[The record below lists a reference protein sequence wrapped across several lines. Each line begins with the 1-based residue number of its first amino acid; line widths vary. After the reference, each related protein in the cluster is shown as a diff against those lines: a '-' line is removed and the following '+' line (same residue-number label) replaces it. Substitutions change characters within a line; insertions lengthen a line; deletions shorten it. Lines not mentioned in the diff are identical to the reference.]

1 MAQLA
6 SLTQEVTS
14 CANQAS
20 QCLQETISKDLATR
34 LLTTVAACMINN
46 VAPTIEESIN
56 AFLKTA
62 QSATSGGVAEL
73 AESVA
78 ALQQQVDEMKGLM
91 ATASFAT
98 VAPKTVDVLEKAIRD
113 EAYDQVLRYVGARRR
128 SEG

>member
-20 QCLQETISKDLATR
+20 QCLQDTISKDLATR

-98 VAPKTVDVLEKAIRD
+98 VAPKAVDVLEKAIRD

>member
-20 QCLQETISKDLATR
+20 QVLQETISKDLETR

-56 AFLKTA
+56 VFLKTA
-62 QSATSGGVAEL
+62 ESATSGG
-73 AESVA
+73 VA

-91 ATASFAT
+91 AMASFAAA
-98 VAPKTVDVLEKAIRD
+98 APKAADVLEKAIRD
-113 EAYDQVLRYVGARRR
+113 EAYDQVLRYVGVKRGN
-128 SEG
+128 EG

>member
-6 SLTQEVTS
+6 SLTQEVAA

-46 VAPTIEESIN
+46 VAPTVEESIN
-56 AFLKTA
+56 AFIKMA
-62 QSATSGGVAEL
+62 RSATSDGAVDLAASVAE
-73 AESVA
+73 
-78 ALQQQVDEMKGLM
+78 LQQQVNEMKELM

-98 VAPKTVDVLEKAIRD
+98 ATPKAAGGLEKAIRD
-113 EAYDQVLRYVGARRR
+113 EAYGRVLHYVSARMA